1 LIIVCQLYVVGDFA
15 GELTLLV
22 FGAYGPTHLLRSH
35 ITPGQAPQQLLHNY
49 VRYAMQHPA
58 MFESII
64 TLSYANMHI
73 PQWVDG
79 QPDIHTTRHYGS
91 TLKRLREALS
101 NQHEI
106 VEDATF
112 LAIIGLIGA
121 EVRIP
126 DTARGMGNP
135 NGDSI
140 CSVTLMLIAR
150 TQPL

>member
-1 LIIVCQLYVVGDFA
+1 
-15 GELTLLV
+15 
-22 FGAYGPTHLLRSH
+22 
-35 ITPGQAPQQLLHNY
+35 
-49 VRYAMQHPA
+49 MQHPA

-79 QPDIHTTRHYGS
+79 QPDIDTVRHYGS

-101 NQHEI
+101 DKYEMS
-106 VEDATF
+106 EDATF

-121 EVRIP
+121 EVRIS
-126 DTARGMGNP
+126 DTASRRSKTNRG
-135 NGDSI
+135 SI
-140 CSVTLMLIAR
+140 CLVMSMLIAP

>member
-1 LIIVCQLYVVGDFA
+1 MDNLA
-15 GELTLLV
+15 WKLTLLV

-35 ITPGQAPQQLLHNY
+35 IQHGQGPQRLLQNY

-79 QPDIHTTRHYGS
+79 QPDIATARHYGS

-101 NQHEI
+101 DPDEMI
-106 VEDATF
+106 EDATF
-112 LAIIGLIGA
+112 LAIMGLIGA
-121 EVRIP
+121 EVRVP
-126 DTARGMGNP
+126 HTATRISNA
-135 NGDSI
+135 NGYSI
-140 CSVTLMLIAR
+140 
-150 TQPL
+150 